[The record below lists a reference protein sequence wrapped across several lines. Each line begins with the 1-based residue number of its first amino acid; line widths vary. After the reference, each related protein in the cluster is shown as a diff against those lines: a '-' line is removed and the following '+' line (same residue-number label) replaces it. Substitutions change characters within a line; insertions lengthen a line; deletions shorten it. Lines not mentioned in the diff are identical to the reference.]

1 MALTWPLPLSAF
13 FDSLPVQRVAFQLA
27 NSVTHSETGGGEVI
41 SHRRGARLWTG
52 KIILD
57 KDYHASWAAIEA
69 RLSLL
74 EEPGAS
80 FLLKDLRMPGPIA
93 DRDHSLLGAAIPKIA
108 TLDSNNR
115 EMTVKGLPPWYVVS
129 QGDLL
134 GFTYGTDPIRYAFH
148 RVVTGGITDAFG
160 ITPNIEVTP
169 FIRPGAQVNA
179 VLTLGNPVL
188 KAKITSAE
196 YGNSRSI
203 ISEGGSI
210 NWTQTLR

>member
-13 FDSLPVQRVAFQLA
+13 LDTLPIQRVTFQLA

-41 SHRRGARLWTG
+41 SHRRGARLWAG

-57 KDYHASWAAIEA
+57 KDYHAVWAAIEA
-69 RLSLL
+69 RLALL

-80 FLLKDLRMPGPIA
+80 LLIKDVRMSGPIA
-93 DRDHSLLGAAIPKIA
+93 DRDHSLLGAAVPKIA

-115 EMTVKGLPPWYVVS
+115 EMTVKGLPAGYVIS

-134 GFTYGTDPIRYAFH
+134 GFTYGTSPIRYAFH
-148 RVVTGGITDAFG
+148 RVVTGGIANGLG
-160 ITPNIEVTP
+160 ITPDIEVIP

-188 KAKITSAE
+188 KAKLTNAE

-203 ISEGGSI
+203 ISEGGSMS
-210 NWTQTLR
+210 WTQTLR